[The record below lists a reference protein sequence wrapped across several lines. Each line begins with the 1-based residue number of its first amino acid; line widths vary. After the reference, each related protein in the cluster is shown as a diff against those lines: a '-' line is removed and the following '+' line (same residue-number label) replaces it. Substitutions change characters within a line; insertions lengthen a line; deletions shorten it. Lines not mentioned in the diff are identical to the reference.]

1 MAIANLHETLLMY
14 TLQKNQLNLNLTSLS
29 TTKTLMLAQGA
40 DLNSEK
46 SARMAEVREYFKSL
60 YDSDPE
66 LQAKYDKYTEIEDFE
81 EEMDKIAALYQE
93 QLNELSLKEAN
104 IDEEITV
111 TDANLKE
118 VEAYMESFKEML
130 NRNISE
136 DFKFGLG
143 G

>member
-81 EEMDKIAALYQE
+81 EEMDKITALYQE
-93 QLNELSLKEAN
+93 QLDELSLKEAN

>member
-81 EEMDKIAALYQE
+81 EEMGKIAALYQE